1 MCFTVKY
8 NFTMRKYPHNNFP
21 SDVSSQSEVT
31 FMPSAGIEFVT
42 QVGSHIPDYVNSG
55 LEMHTNLFHESGL
68 SAKVSMGKDHV
79 KLTIPAL
86 RTPTKLIKM
95 T

>member
-1 MCFTVKY
+1 M
-8 NFTMRKYPHNNFP
+8 FP
-21 SDVSSQSEVT
+21 QSEVT

-42 QVGSHIPDYVNSG
+42 QVGSHIPEYVNSG

-68 SAKVSMGKDHV
+68 SAKISMERDNI
-79 KLTIPAL
+79 KLTIPAPMK
-86 RTPTKLIKM
+86 PTKLIKM